1 MKKSL
6 LFVFSLFLLS
16 GGIWSLFA
24 FSTKEVA
31 PVAMPAE
38 GEIEWIS
45 MEEAMA
51 RHEKEPRYW
60 IIDVYTDWCGWC
72 KRMDAITFVDPHIVK
87 EIQANYY
94 AVKLDAE
101 QKEDI
106 VIKDRTYKFVNE
118 GRRGYHELAAELL
131 QGRMSYPTVVFLDKN
146 ANMIQPLPGYQEA
159 KNLHPILQFFSTN
172 SYQTITWPD
181 YQASY
186 QSPYPVPE
194 PVTPN

>member
-6 LFVFSLFLLS
+6 FLVLSLSLLLT
-16 GGIWSLFA
+16 GIWSLSA
-24 FSTKEVA
+24 FSVKEA
-31 PVAMPAE
+31 TLEIQPVD
-38 GEIEWIS
+38 GGIEWLT

-72 KRMDAITFVDPHIVK
+72 KRMDAGTFTDPHIVK
-87 EIQANYY
+87 EIQEHYY

-106 VIKDRTYKFVNE
+106 VIKDRTYKFVNQ
-118 GRRGYHELAAELL
+118 GQRGYHELAAELL

-146 ANMIQPLPGYQEA
+146 ANMIQPLAGYQVA
-159 KNLHPILQFFSTN
+159 PDLHPILQFFSSE
-172 SYQTITWPD
+172 SYQSVPWPD
-181 YQASY
+181 YKAAY
-186 QSPYPVPE
+186 QSPYPPQS
-194 PVTPN
+194 PAGQN